1 MGLQV
6 LLRVGYD
13 PGTVSESCFLE
24 TGHGEIRA
32 GMVAAGDGA
41 SVASDVVSGVGS
53 SVQRWTTPFR
63 SAMKTQEPKNERGA
77 FVELGDDGSAE

>member
-1 MGLQV
+1 
-6 LLRVGYD
+6 
-13 PGTVSESCFLE
+13 LE
-24 TGHGEIRA
+24 TGRGEIRV
-32 GMVAAGDGA
+32 GEVAAGDGTGITGN
-41 SVASDVVSGVGS
+41 VVSGVGS